1 MVLKV
6 AKIVNNNVDSIFFT
20 SESLENLKYILGDGD
35 YVNID
40 GFSCRVGDTYKNGV
54 IIPNFVGIPTS
65 TTVSPTSVKAI
76 YLMLGS
82 ACNMSCRHCTQ
93 TPIKCNVAYPT
104 TELSKDVLD
113 FIVKWDKNGGGRL
126 YFWGG
131 EPLLYWT
138 TIKKL
143 IEEFEK
149 IGMSNTSYRIFTNGL
164 LLSNSIVDFCNKHN
178 IWVIM
183 SYDAPNPLAARNA
196 MPLERNIEAFL
207 LAEKRTV
214 NGVYNALNCDM
225 VTAFKYLESKF
236 PNTEVTLGFIN
247 VLWDIPK
254 DLYAFRKGEV
264 RKAVKD
270 LFEYYKETR
279 DSNVHR
285 WFETK
290 LRRGNYFSIEE
301 FMLSPFPPCA
311 PGRISLSIDFAGN
324 IIRCHNDDK
333 VVANIKD
340 DYSDIL
346 KAHEMEWLKLL
357 PRNCASCECLS
368 LCRSICPIAYKKES
382 NEEFVQC
389 GYIREFFSAVQE
401 CADEFWRMEGGM

>member
-6 AKIVNNNVDSIFFT
+6 AKIVNNNVDSIFLT
-20 SESLENLKYILGDGD
+20 SESLENLKYILGDGE

-40 GFSCRVGDTYKNGV
+40 ESPCMVGDTYKNGV
-54 IIPNFVGIPTS
+54 FIPNFVGSPTS
-65 TTVSPTSVKAI
+65 TTISPTSVKAI

-113 FIVKWDKNGGGRL
+113 FIVNWDKNGGGRL

-138 TIKKL
+138 TIEKL

-149 IGMSNTSYRIFTNGL
+149 MGMRNTSYRIFTNGL

-196 MPLERNIEAFL
+196 MPLEKNIEAFL
-207 LAEKRTV
+207 SAEKRTV

-225 VTAFKYLESKF
+225 VAAFKYLESKF

-254 DLYAFRKGEV
+254 DLYAFGKGEV

-290 LRRGNYFSIEE
+290 LRRGKYFSIKE

-324 IIRCHNDDK
+324 IIRCHNDNK

-340 DYSDIL
+340 AYSDIL

-357 PRNCASCECLS
+357 PRNCAECECLS
-368 LCRSICPIAYKKES
+368 LCRSICPIAYKKEGK
-382 NEEFVQC
+382 EEFVQC
-389 GYIREFFSAVQE
+389 DYIREFFNAVQE
-401 CADEFWRMEGGM
+401 CADEFWRIEGGI

>member
-1 MVLKV
+1 MVLQVGKLVDNVLV
-6 AKIVNNNVDSIFFT
+6 AKFITNNTLKEFKDLVGEGEYVDITGIDIQEGDKFVNGDVIHYDGGVQST
-20 SESLENLKYILGDGD
+20 EN
-35 YVNID
+35 
-40 GFSCRVGDTYKNGV
+40 
-54 IIPNFVGIPTS
+54 
-65 TTVSPTSVKAI
+65 VKAL

-93 TPIKCNVAYPT
+93 TPIKCNVAYPA

-113 FIVKWDKNGGGRL
+113 FIIKWDKEGGGRL

-131 EPLLYWT
+131 EPLLYWG
-138 TIKKL
+138 TIQKL

-149 IGMSNTSYRIFTNGL
+149 FGVSNISYRIFTNGL
-164 LLSNSIVDFCNKHN
+164 LLTKNIVKYCNAHN

-225 VTAFKYLESKF
+225 VAAFKYLESKF

-254 DLYAFRKGEV
+254 DLYAFEKGEV

-270 LFEYYKETR
+270 LFNYYKESR
-279 DSNVHR
+279 DVNVRR
-285 WFETK
+285 WFITK
-290 LRRGNYFSIEE
+290 LKRGKYFSKEDFI
-301 FMLSPFPPCA
+301 MSPFPPCA

-324 IIRCHNDDK
+324 IIRCHNDNK
-333 VVANIKD
+333 VIANIKD
-340 DYSDIL
+340 SYANIL
-346 KAHEMEWLKLL
+346 KAHELEWVELL
-357 PRNCASCECLS
+357 PIKCTSCECLF
-368 LCRSICPIAYKKES
+368 LCRSICPIAYKKE
-382 NEEFVQC
+382 NKEEFVQC
-389 GYIREFFSAVQE
+389 DYIREFFSAVQE
-401 CADEFWRMEGGM
+401 CADEFWRIEGEM

>member
-1 MVLKV
+1 MVLQVGKLVDNVLV
-6 AKIVNNNVDSIFFT
+6 AKFITNNTLEEFKDFVD
-20 SESLENLKYILGDGD
+20 EGD
-35 YVNID
+35 YVDITGVD
-40 GFSCRVGDTYKNGV
+40 IQEGDKFVNGDV
-54 IIPNFVGIPTS
+54 IHYNGAVQS
-65 TTVSPTSVKAI
+65 TENVKAL

-93 TPIKCNVAYPT
+93 TPIKCNVAYPA

-113 FIVKWDKNGGGRL
+113 FIVKWDKEGGGRL

-131 EPLLYWT
+131 EPLLYWG
-138 TIKKL
+138 TIQKL

-149 IGMSNTSYRIFTNGL
+149 FGISNISYRIFTNGL
-164 LLSNSIVDFCNKHN
+164 LLTKEIVRYCNAHN

-196 MPLERNIEAFL
+196 VPLERNIEAFL

-225 VTAFKYLESKF
+225 VTAFKCLESKF

-254 DLYAFRKGEV
+254 DLYAFEKGEL

-270 LFEYYKETR
+270 LFNYYRESR
-279 DSNVHR
+279 DVNVRR
-285 WFETK
+285 WFITK
-290 LRRGNYFSIEE
+290 LRRGKYFSKEDFI
-301 FMLSPFPPCA
+301 MSPFPPCA

-324 IIRCHNDDK
+324 IIRCHNDNK
-333 VVANIKD
+333 VIANIKD
-340 DYSDIL
+340 SYANIL
-346 KAHEMEWLKLL
+346 KAHELEWVELL
-357 PRNCASCECLS
+357 PIKCTSCECLP
-368 LCRSICPIAYKKES
+368 LCRSICPIAYKKE
-382 NEEFVQC
+382 NKDEFVQC
-389 GYIREFFSAVQE
+389 DYIREFFSAVQE
-401 CADEFWRMEGGM
+401 CADEFWRIEGEI

>member
-1 MVLKV
+1 MVLQVGKLVDGVLV
-6 AKIVNNNVDSIFFT
+6 AKFITNNT
-20 SESLENLKYILGDGD
+20 LKEFKDLVGDGD
-35 YVNID
+35 YVDITGVD
-40 GFSCRVGDTYKNGV
+40 IKEGDKFVNGDV
-54 IIPNFVGIPTS
+54 IHCEGDS
-65 TTVSPTSVKAI
+65 VSIEGVKAL
-76 YLMLGS
+76 YLLLGS

-93 TPIKCNVAYPT
+93 TPIKGNVAFPT

-113 FIVKWDKNGGGRL
+113 FIVKWDKVGGGRL

-131 EPLLYWT
+131 EPLLYWG
-138 TIKKL
+138 TIQKL
-143 IEEFEK
+143 IEEFENS
-149 IGMSNTSYRIFTNGL
+149 GVSNISYRIFTNGL
-164 LLSNSIVDFCNKHN
+164 LLTKEIVRYCNAHN

-183 SYDAPNPLAARNA
+183 SYDAPNSLAARNA

-225 VTAFKYLESKF
+225 VTAFKCLESKF

-254 DLYAFRKGEV
+254 DLYAFEKGEL

-270 LFEYYKETR
+270 LFNYYKESR
-279 DSNVHR
+279 DVNVRR
-285 WFETK
+285 WFITK
-290 LRRGNYFSIEE
+290 LSRGKYFSKEDFI
-301 FMLSPFPPCA
+301 MSPFPPCA

-324 IIRCHNDDK
+324 IIRCHNDNK

-357 PRNCASCECLS
+357 PSSCVECECLS
-368 LCRSICPIAYKKES
+368 LCRSICPIAYKKE
-382 NEEFVQC
+382 NKEEFVQC
-389 GYIREFFSAVQE
+389 DYIREFFSAVQE
-401 CADEFWRMEGGM
+401 CADEFWRIEGEM

>member
-1 MVLKV
+1 MVLQIGKLIDDVLV
-6 AKIVNNNVDSIFFT
+6 AKFITNNT
-20 SESLENLKYILGDGD
+20 LKEFKDLVGEGD
-35 YVNID
+35 YVDITGVD
-40 GFSCRVGDTYKNGV
+40 IQEGDKFVNGDV
-54 IIPNFVGIPTS
+54 IHCEGDSLS
-65 TTVSPTSVKAI
+65 TESVKAI

-113 FIVKWDKNGGGRL
+113 FIVNWDKNGGGRL

-143 IEEFEK
+143 IEKFEK
-149 IGMSNTSYRIFTNGL
+149 MGMRNTSYRIFTNGL

-183 SYDAPNPLAARNA
+183 SYDAPNPLAARNT
-196 MPLERNIEAFL
+196 MPLERNIESFL

-225 VTAFKYLESKF
+225 VAAFKYLESKF

-254 DLYAFRKGEV
+254 DLYAFGKGEV

-270 LFEYYKETR
+270 L
-279 DSNVHR
+279 
-285 WFETK
+285 
-290 LRRGNYFSIEE
+290 LR
-301 FMLSPFPPCA
+301 
-311 PGRISLSIDFAGN
+311 
-324 IIRCHNDDK
+324 
-333 VVANIKD
+333 
-340 DYSDIL
+340 
-346 KAHEMEWLKLL
+346 
-357 PRNCASCECLS
+357 
-368 LCRSICPIAYKKES
+368 
-382 NEEFVQC
+382 
-389 GYIREFFSAVQE
+389 
-401 CADEFWRMEGGM
+401 

>member
-1 MVLKV
+1 MVLQIGKLIDNILV
-6 AKIVNNNVDSIFFT
+6 AKFITNNT
-20 SESLENLKYILGDGD
+20 LKEFKDLVGEGD
-35 YVNID
+35 YVDITGVD
-40 GFSCRVGDTYKNGV
+40 IKEGDKFVNGDV
-54 IIPNFVGIPTS
+54 IHCEGDS
-65 TTVSPTSVKAI
+65 VSIEGVKAL

-93 TPIKCNVAYPT
+93 TPIKGNVAFPT

-113 FIVKWDKNGGGRL
+113 FIVKWDKVGGGRL

-131 EPLLYWT
+131 EPLLYWG
-138 TIKKL
+138 TIQKL
-143 IEEFEK
+143 IEELEK
-149 IGMSNTSYRIFTNGL
+149 FGVSNISYRIFTNGL
-164 LLSNSIVDFCNKHN
+164 LLTKEIVRYCNAHN

-183 SYDAPNPLAARNA
+183 SYDAPYPLAARNA

-225 VTAFKYLESKF
+225 VATFKYLESKF

-254 DLYAFRKGEV
+254 DLYAFEKGEV

-270 LFEYYKETR
+270 LFNYYKESR
-279 DSNVHR
+279 DVNVRR
-285 WFETK
+285 WFITK
-290 LRRGNYFSIEE
+290 LRRGKYFSKEDFI
-301 FMLSPFPPCA
+301 MSPFPPCA

-324 IIRCHNDDK
+324 IIRCHNDNK

-346 KAHEMEWLKLL
+346 KAHELEWVELL
-357 PRNCASCECLS
+357 PIKCTSCECLP
-368 LCRSICPIAYKKES
+368 LCRSICPIAYKKE
-382 NEEFVQC
+382 NREEFVQC
-389 GYIREFFSAVQE
+389 DYIREFFSAVQE
-401 CADEFWRMEGGM
+401 CADEFWRIEGEM

>member
-1 MVLKV
+1 MVLQVGKLVDNVLV
-6 AKIVNNNVDSIFFT
+6 AKFITNNTLKEFKDLVGEGEYVDITGIDIQEGDKFVNGDVIHYDGGVQST
-20 SESLENLKYILGDGD
+20 EN
-35 YVNID
+35 
-40 GFSCRVGDTYKNGV
+40 
-54 IIPNFVGIPTS
+54 
-65 TTVSPTSVKAI
+65 VKAL

-93 TPIKCNVAYPT
+93 TPIKCNVAYPA

-113 FIVKWDKNGGGRL
+113 FIIKWDKEGGGRL

-131 EPLLYWT
+131 EPLLYWG
-138 TIKKL
+138 TIQKL

-149 IGMSNTSYRIFTNGL
+149 FGVSNISYRIFTNGL
-164 LLSNSIVDFCNKHN
+164 LLTKNIVKYCNAHN

-214 NGVYNALNCDM
+214 NGVFNALNCDM
-225 VTAFKYLESKF
+225 VAAFKYLESKF

-254 DLYAFRKGEV
+254 DLYAFEKGEV

-270 LFEYYKETR
+270 LFNYYKESR
-279 DSNVHR
+279 DVNVRR
-285 WFETK
+285 WFITK
-290 LRRGNYFSIEE
+290 LKRGKYFSKEDFI
-301 FMLSPFPPCA
+301 MSPFPPCA

-324 IIRCHNDDK
+324 IIRCHNDNK
-333 VVANIKD
+333 VIANIKD
-340 DYSDIL
+340 SYVNIL
-346 KAHEMEWLKLL
+346 KAHELEWVELL
-357 PRNCASCECLS
+357 PIKCTSCECLS
-368 LCRSICPIAYKKES
+368 LCRSICPIAYKKE
-382 NEEFVQC
+382 NKEEFVQC
-389 GYIREFFSAVQE
+389 DYIREFFSAVQE
-401 CADEFWRMEGGM
+401 CADEFWRIEGEI

>member
-1 MVLKV
+1 MVLHIGKLVDNILV
-6 AKIVNNNVDSIFFT
+6 AKFITNNT
-20 SESLENLKYILGDGD
+20 LKEFKELVGEGD
-35 YVNID
+35 YVDITGVDIQEGDKFVN
-40 GFSCRVGDTYKNGV
+40 GDTIHCDGDSV
-54 IIPNFVGIPTS
+54 S
-65 TTVSPTSVKAI
+65 TEGVKAL

-93 TPIKCNVAYPT
+93 TPIKGNVAFPT

-113 FIVKWDKNGGGRL
+113 FIVKWDNAGGGRL

-131 EPLLYWT
+131 EPLLYWG
-138 TIKKL
+138 TIQKL
-143 IEEFEK
+143 IDEFEK
-149 IGMSNTSYRIFTNGL
+149 FGVSNISYRIFTNGL
-164 LLSNSIVDFCNKHN
+164 LLTKEIVRYCNAHN

-225 VTAFKYLESKF
+225 VAAFKYLESKF
-236 PNTEVTLGFIN
+236 PNTEVTLGFIS

-254 DLYAFRKGEV
+254 DLYAFGKGEV

-324 IIRCHNDDK
+324 IIRCHNDNK
-333 VVANIKD
+333 VIANIKD

-357 PRNCASCECLS
+357 PRNCAGCECLS
-368 LCRSICPIAYKKES
+368 LCRSICPIAYKKE
-382 NEEFVQC
+382 FVQC
-389 GYIREFFSAVQE
+389 DYIREFFSAVQE
-401 CADEFWRMEGGM
+401 CADEFWRIEGRYK

>member
-1 MVLKV
+1 MVLQVGKLVDGVLV
-6 AKIVNNNVDSIFFT
+6 AKFITNNT
-20 SESLENLKYILGDGD
+20 LKEFKDLVGDGD
-35 YVNID
+35 YVDITGVD
-40 GFSCRVGDTYKNGV
+40 IKEGDKFVNGDV
-54 IIPNFVGIPTS
+54 IHCEGDS
-65 TTVSPTSVKAI
+65 VSIEGVKAL

-93 TPIKCNVAYPT
+93 TPIKGNVAFPT

-113 FIVKWDKNGGGRL
+113 FIVKWDKVGGGRL

-131 EPLLYWT
+131 EPLLYWG
-138 TIKKL
+138 TIQKL
-143 IEEFEK
+143 IEELEK
-149 IGMSNTSYRIFTNGL
+149 FGVSNISYRIFTNGL
-164 LLSNSIVDFCNKHN
+164 LLTKEIVRYCNAHN

-183 SYDAPNPLAARNA
+183 SYDAPYPLAARNA

-225 VTAFKYLESKF
+225 VTAFKCLESKF

-254 DLYAFRKGEV
+254 DLYAFEKGEV

-270 LFEYYKETR
+270 LFNYYKESR
-279 DSNVHR
+279 DVNVRR
-285 WFETK
+285 WFITK
-290 LRRGNYFSIEE
+290 LRRGKYFSKEDFI
-301 FMLSPFPPCA
+301 MSPFPPCA

-324 IIRCHNDDK
+324 IIRCHNDNK

-346 KAHEMEWLKLL
+346 KAHELEWVELL
-357 PRNCASCECLS
+357 PIKCTSCECLP
-368 LCRSICPIAYKKES
+368 LCRSICPIAYKKE
-382 NEEFVQC
+382 NREEFVQC
-389 GYIREFFSAVQE
+389 DYIREFFSAVQE
-401 CADEFWRMEGGM
+401 CADEFWRIEGEM

>member
-1 MVLKV
+1 MVLQVGKLVDNVLV
-6 AKIVNNNVDSIFFT
+6 AKFITNNTLKEFKDLVGEGEYVDITGIDIQEGDKFVNGDVIHYDGGVQST
-20 SESLENLKYILGDGD
+20 EN
-35 YVNID
+35 
-40 GFSCRVGDTYKNGV
+40 
-54 IIPNFVGIPTS
+54 
-65 TTVSPTSVKAI
+65 VKAL

-93 TPIKCNVAYPT
+93 TPIKCNVAYPA

-113 FIVKWDKNGGGRL
+113 FIIKWDKEGGGRL

-131 EPLLYWT
+131 EPLLYWG
-138 TIKKL
+138 TIQKL

-149 IGMSNTSYRIFTNGL
+149 FGVSNISYRIFTNGL
-164 LLSNSIVDFCNKHN
+164 LLTKNIVKYCNAHN

-214 NGVYNALNCDM
+214 NGVFNALNCDM
-225 VTAFKYLESKF
+225 VAAFKYLESKF

-254 DLYAFRKGEV
+254 DLYAFEKGEV

-270 LFEYYKETR
+270 LFNYYKESR
-279 DSNVHR
+279 DVNVRR
-285 WFETK
+285 WFITK
-290 LRRGNYFSIEE
+290 LKRGKYFSKEDFI
-301 FMLSPFPPCA
+301 MSPFPPCA

-324 IIRCHNDDK
+324 IIRCHNDNK
-333 VVANIKD
+333 VIANIKD
-340 DYSDIL
+340 SYANIL
-346 KAHEMEWLKLL
+346 KAHELEWVELL
-357 PRNCASCECLS
+357 PIKCTSCECLS
-368 LCRSICPIAYKKES
+368 LCRSICPIAYKKE
-382 NEEFVQC
+382 NKEEFVQC
-389 GYIREFFSAVQE
+389 DYIREFFSAVQE
-401 CADEFWRMEGGM
+401 CADEFWRIEGEM